1 MGRATLDDVGDVLV
15 EQHVMRAGHGAHP
28 TRVGPRTMLEIPKNI
43 ITGLARAI
51 TGGDGRA
58 EAAEKAA
65 ATRKRQ
71 GAAPPAPPPPAPA
84 ARQPPPGGRP
94 APAEGG

>member
-1 MGRATLDDVGDVLV
+1 
-15 EQHVMRAGHGAHP
+15 
-28 TRVGPRTMLEIPKNI
+28 MLEIPKNI

-71 GAAPPAPPPPAPA
+71 AA
-84 ARQPPPGGRP
+84 ARSASARKAAATRKARAGERSASAKRGARTRTQRDARVEAMADATRP
-94 APAEGG
+94 D